1 MRYTTIRISEE
12 ARNTLKRL
20 AAEAGLPMQSLLED
34 AVEALRRQR
43 FLEQVNTAY
52 ASLRA
57 DTRKWKDVEAE
68 RRAWDH
74 TLGDGLVV
82 SEGRAKYHTGNKRGR
97 KR

>member
-1 MRYTTIRISEE
+1 MQHIR
-12 ARNTLKRL
+12 
-20 AAEAGLPMQSLLED
+20 AE

-43 FLEQVNTAY
+43 FLEQVNSAY

-82 SEGRAKYHTGNKRGR
+82 SEARVKYGTGLTRSRAKSRTRSAS
-97 KR
+97 